1 MATTKL
7 NKAQLTNIMKTLQ
20 KLEPKTKRDGETH
33 MATKKKLKYNDSA
46 KRAETILDVIRSNQK
61 AKSNQEAKNVY
72 ELLEKE
78 NRLPTVA
85 ETNSS
90 AQNKRLRPLA
100 WLINDQKYTVQEI
113 LNVALEW
120 SNHQNKKETA

>member
-46 KRAETILDVIRSNQK
+46 KRAEEILKLIRTNQD
-61 AKSNQEAKNVY
+61 AKNVY
-72 ELLEKE
+72 ELLKKE

-120 SNHQNKKETA
+120 SNHENKKETK

>member
-1 MATTKL
+1 MATKKN
-7 NKAQLTNIMKTLQ
+7 NKAQLTNIMKALQ
-20 KLEPKTKRDGETH
+20 KLEPKPKRDGETH
-33 MATKKKLKYNDSA
+33 MATKKKIKYNDSA
-46 KRAETILDVIRSNQK
+46 KRAEEILKLIRT
-61 AKSNQEAKNVY
+61 NQEAKNVY
-72 ELLEKE
+72 ELLKKE

-85 ETNSS
+85 ETLSS

-120 SNHQNKKETA
+120 SNHENKKETA

>member
-1 MATTKL
+1 MATKKL

-46 KRAETILDVIRSNQK
+46 KRAEEILKLIRTNQD
-61 AKSNQEAKNVY
+61 AKNVY
-72 ELLEKE
+72 ELLKKE

-120 SNHQNKKETA
+120 SNHENKKETK

>member
-1 MATTKL
+1 MATKKL

-33 MATKKKLKYNDSA
+33 MATKKKIKYNDSA
-46 KRAETILDVIRSNQK
+46 KRAEEILKLIRT
-61 AKSNQEAKNVY
+61 NQEAKNVY
-72 ELLEKE
+72 ELLKKE

-85 ETNSS
+85 ETLSS

-120 SNHQNKKETA
+120 SNHENKKETA

>member
-1 MATTKL
+1 
-7 NKAQLTNIMKTLQ
+7 
-20 KLEPKTKRDGETH
+20 
-33 MATKKKLKYNDSA
+33 MATKKRVKYHDSA

-85 ETNSS
+85 ETLSS
-90 AQNKRLRPLA
+90 AQNKRLQPLA
-100 WLINDQKYTVQEI
+100 WLINNQKYTVQEI

-120 SNHQNKKETA
+120 GNHKNNKDR

>member
-1 MATTKL
+1 MATKKL

-46 KRAETILDVIRSNQK
+46 KRAEEILKLIRTNQD
-61 AKSNQEAKNVY
+61 AKNVY
-72 ELLEKE
+72 ELLKKE

>member
-46 KRAETILDVIRSNQK
+46 KRAEEILKLIRTNQD
-61 AKSNQEAKNVY
+61 AKNVY
-72 ELLEKE
+72 ELLKKE

>member
-1 MATTKL
+1 
-7 NKAQLTNIMKTLQ
+7 
-20 KLEPKTKRDGETH
+20 
-33 MATKKKLKYNDSA
+33 MATKKKIKYNDSA
-46 KRAETILDVIRSNQK
+46 KRAEEILKLIRT
-61 AKSNQEAKNVY
+61 NQEAKNVY
-72 ELLEKE
+72 ELLKKE

-85 ETNSS
+85 ETLSS

-120 SNHQNKKETA
+120 SNHENKKETA

>member
-1 MATTKL
+1 MATKKN

-33 MATKKKLKYNDSA
+33 MATKKKIKYNDSA
-46 KRAETILDVIRSNQK
+46 KRAEEILKLIRT
-61 AKSNQEAKNVY
+61 NQEAKNVY
-72 ELLEKE
+72 ELLKKE

-85 ETNSS
+85 ETLSS

-120 SNHQNKKETA
+120 SNHENKKETA